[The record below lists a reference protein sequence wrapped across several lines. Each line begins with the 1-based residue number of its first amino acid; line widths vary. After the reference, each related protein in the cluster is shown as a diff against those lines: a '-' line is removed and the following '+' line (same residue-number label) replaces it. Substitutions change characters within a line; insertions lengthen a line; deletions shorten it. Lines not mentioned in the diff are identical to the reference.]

1 MALCNIRKVCVMK
14 WNDYRKKI
22 NYVTRGAF
30 IDLKVPGFVPAEDYK
45 QTWTVADED
54 HDGYYSFR
62 KWFLKFYQDP
72 TEVEFVKECFE
83 GDMVHWEQFKNS
95 RDLNPI
101 YKQLK
106 KEAEQLL
113 LADAMRKIV
122 EVAMDTSNKNS
133 LTALKYL
140 ADRGTKVLGEPVN
153 KGGRPKKED
162 IAKAARE
169 MAQEDKD
176 LMKDLARIN
185 G

>member
-1 MALCNIRKVCVMK
+1 MK
-14 WNDYRKKI
+14 WNDYRKNI

-30 IDLKVPGFVPAEDYK
+30 IDLKVPGFIPAEDYK
-45 QTWTVADED
+45 QTWTTAEED

-62 KWFLKFYQDP
+62 KWFLKFYKDP

-83 GDMVHWEQFKNS
+83 GDMVHWEQFKNA
-95 RDLNPI
+95 RDINPI

-106 KEAEQLL
+106 KESEQLL

-140 ADRGTKVLGEPVN
+140 ADRGNKVLSEEVKN
-153 KGGRPKKED
+153 KGGRPKKDD

-169 MAQEDKD
+169 IAQEDKD